1 MKAEKIYPAIYCIRS
16 ATISIMC
23 FFGIALFFLNST
35 MFDNFVAKGLHLK
48 LNPSLIGGEIANE
61 YFYDGDLVQYTIHKP
76 VWRAKWQRYS
86 EYWQL
91 DMVFKKPLEPQDK
104 VLVYIDI
111 DGDGKGSLAPLSGDF
126 FEGLANPGGS
136 VQFDKAHPWDYC
148 AAVSADGSKVYS
160 AWGAAVSD
168 IQANFL
174 DGRKKL
180 AIRIPLQDKG
190 LQKAYLNKSAFHYIA
205 APKTFVAQAVDM
217 NAGGSLSKE
226 QMEELIRVAK
236 ARAPSFDSDTEP
248 EFTSTD
254 QKISYYQNLSEQN
267 PGDFVALAKLGSAVA
282 TKGGE
287 SNVAQAV
294 KLVNQAFVY
303 LDKAAALAQDSP
315 QEFDV
320 LMERA
325 HVCAA
330 VPEMVF
336 AKSQI
341 GARDFERCAELCQ
354 KENKNLAAYLYA
366 MAAECY
372 NNCDKTDRAKRACA
386 QAQKCMARAD

>member
-1 MKAEKIYPAIYCIRS
+1 MKPVVFYIRS
-16 ATISIMC
+16 AIISLMC
-23 FFGIALFFLNST
+23 FFGIAMFFFNST

-61 YFYDGDLVQYTIHKP
+61 YFYDEDLVQYTIHKP
-76 VWRAKWQRYS
+76 VSEAKWQRYS

-91 DMVFKKPLEPQDK
+91 DMVFKKPLSPQDK

-111 DGDGKGSLAPLSGDF
+111 DGDSKGSIEPLDGDF
-126 FEGLANPGGS
+126 LGDLGLLDGD
-136 VQFDKAHPWDYC
+136 VQFDPAHPWDYC
-148 AAVSADGSKVYS
+148 AAVSADGSKVYG
-160 AWGAAVSD
+160 AYGAAVSD
-168 IQANFL
+168 IQTNFL

-180 AIRIPLQDKG
+180 VIRIPLQDKG
-190 LQKAYLNKSAFHYIA
+190 LQKAYLNKSAFHYIS

-217 NAGGSLSKE
+217 NAGGSISKE
-226 QMEELIRVAK
+226 QMEELIKVAK
-236 ARAPSFDSDTEP
+236 ALAPSFDSDTEP
-248 EFTSTD
+248 QFSSTD
-254 QKISYYQNLSEQN
+254 QKISHYKKLCEQK
-267 PGDFVALAKLGSAVA
+267 PDDLVSLAKLGSAIA

-303 LDKAAALAQDSP
+303 LDKAAELAQDTP

-341 GARDFERCAELCQ
+341 GARDFERCAELCPKQ
-354 KENKNLAAYLYA
+354 NKELAAYLYA

>member
-1 MKAEKIYPAIYCIRS
+1 MKTEKIYPAIFYIRS
-16 ATISIMC
+16 AIISLMC
-23 FFGIALFFLNST
+23 FFGIALFFFNSK

-48 LNPSLIGGEIANE
+48 LNPSLIGGEVAGE
-61 YFYDGDLVQYTIHKP
+61 YFYDGELVQYTIHKP

-91 DMVFKKPLEPQDK
+91 DMVFKKPLPPQDK
-104 VLVYIDI
+104 IAVYIDI

-126 FEGLANPGGS
+126 TGS
-136 VQFDKAHPWDYC
+136 GVQFDAAHPWDYC
-148 AAVSADGSKVYS
+148 AAVCAEGAKVYD
-160 AWGAAVSD
+160 AAGAAVSD
-168 IQANFL
+168 IQTNFL

-180 AIRIPLQDKG
+180 VIRIPLQDQG

-205 APKTFVAQAVDM
+205 APKTFVAQTVDM
-217 NAGGSLSKE
+217 NAGDSLSKE
-226 QMEELIRVAK
+226 RMEEIIKEAK

-248 EFTSTD
+248 QFSSTD

-267 PGDFVALAKLGSAVA
+267 HDNLVALAKLGSAVA

-294 KLVNQAFVY
+294 KLVNQAFVH
-303 LDKAAALAQDSP
+303 LDKAAALAQDTS

-336 AKSQI
+336 AKSES
-341 GARDFERCAELCQ
+341 GARDFEKCAELCA
-354 KENKNLAAYLYA
+354 KDNKDLAAYLYA

-372 NNCDKTDRAKRACA
+372 NNCDKTDRAKRACI

>member
-1 MKAEKIYPAIYCIRS
+1 MKAVVFYIRS
-16 ATISIMC
+16 AIISLMC
-23 FFGIALFFLNST
+23 FFGIALFFFNSK

-48 LNPSLIGGEIANE
+48 LTPSLIGGEIANE
-61 YFYDGDLVQYTIHKP
+61 YFYDGELVQYTIHKP
-76 VWRAKWQRYS
+76 VSEAKWQRYS

-91 DMVFKKPLEPQDK
+91 DMVFKKPLSPQDK
-104 VLVYIDI
+104 AAVYIDI
-111 DGDGKGSLAPLSGDF
+111 DGDGKGSLTPLSGDF
-126 FEGLANPGGS
+126 LGDLGLLDGDS
-136 VQFDKAHPWDYC
+136 QFDAAHPWDYC
-148 AAVSADGSKVYS
+148 AVASADGAKVYD
-160 AWGAAVSD
+160 AAGAAVSD

-180 AIRIPLQDKG
+180 AIRIPLQDQG
-190 LQKAYLNKSAFHYIA
+190 LQKAYLNKSAYHYIA

-217 NAGGSLSKE
+217 NAGDSLSKE
-226 QMEELIRVAK
+226 QMEELIKQAK
-236 ARAPSFDSDTEP
+236 ARAPSFNSDTERQ
-248 EFTSTD
+248 FSSTD

-267 PGDFVALAKLGSAVA
+267 PGDLVALAKLGSAVA

-303 LDKAAALAQDSP
+303 LDKAAELAQDTP

-330 VPEMVF
+330 VPDMVF

-341 GARDFERCAELCQ
+341 GARDFERCAELCPKQ
-354 KENKNLAAYLYA
+354 NKDLAAYLYA